1 MDGCTVGYGWNS
13 GHEEQHRK
21 PEWMAVPSDTDVYLE
36 AVETAKDTQTEADRI
51 RAAGVGGLRRSIQ
64 PKSLLE
70 NGGKRSRAKST
81 NERKTDKLGLL

>member
-1 MDGCTVGYGWNS
+1 MAELLRNS

-36 AVETAKDTQTEADRI
+36 AVETAEDTQTETDRI
-51 RAAGVGGLRRSIQ
+51 RAAGVGGLRGSIQ
-64 PKSLLE
+64 QKSLLE
-70 NGGKRSRAKST
+70 DGGKRSRTKSA

>member
-1 MDGCTVGYGWNS
+1 MAELLWKS

-70 NGGKRSRAKST
+70 NGGERRRAKSP
-81 NERKTDKLGLL
+81 NERKTCKTGRFWI

>member
-1 MDGCTVGYGWNS
+1 MLPHLLREVS
-13 GHEEQHRK
+13 LRSLSLAFFHVF
-21 PEWMAVPSDTDVYLE
+21 PDTDVYLE
-36 AVETAKDTQTEADRI
+36 AVETAEDTQTEADRI